1 MDYLTILDTRSL
13 LLFAT
18 PSASS
23 SSNNSRRDSPPT
35 TPTTSLPTPQPIAI
49 PLSNLV
55 SPDTHLFFFLQ
66 MHVLGR
72 PDHQTTRTERAEAE
86 VLVWRALAKAGTF
99 IRDLGMAAGR
109 GEIREEGL
117 KKGARRCGLVLVR
130 PNEQGKKLGSA
141 RASRTGCAGGAVME
155 NEGVLA

>member
-18 PSASS
+18 PSASTTS
-23 SSNNSRRDSPPT
+23 HTSHRDSPPT
-35 TPTTSLPTPQPIAI
+35 TPTISLPAPKPIAI

-66 MHVLGR
+66 KHILGR
-72 PDHQTTRTERAEAE
+72 PEHQTTGDERVEAE
-86 VLVWRALAKAGTF
+86 VMVWRELAKAGTF

-117 KKGARRCGLVLVR
+117 RKGARRCGLVLVR
-130 PNEQGKKLGSA
+130 PKEQGTKHGSA
-141 RASRTGCAGGAVME
+141 RASRAGCAGSESAQ